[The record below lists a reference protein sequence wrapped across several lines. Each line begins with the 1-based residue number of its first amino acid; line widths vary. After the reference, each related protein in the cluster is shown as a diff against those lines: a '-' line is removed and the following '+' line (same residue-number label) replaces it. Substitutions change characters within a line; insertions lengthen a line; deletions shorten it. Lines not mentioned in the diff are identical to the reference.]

1 MNWFLNKSIRTKLL
15 LGFVF
20 MALLTGAVSVIG
32 WIGLT
37 DAGDGSED
45 LYNYR
50 LLAIANL
57 ATTRGSLLTAGV
69 NVEKAILTDD
79 QAKREIHISTAQTFL
94 KKGEAA
100 WKAFSVNDLVDEEKL
115 DVTKFDKAYKAYKAE
130 LETSL
135 SFLTMGAVDEAK
147 VMNQGSIEENQ
158 KVWLDALSN
167 LFEINKRIAQET
179 MVAIH
184 SEAEDDQ
191 FKLILVTTISV
202 LAALG
207 LGYMLAKKIGD
218 PLKKLAATADKL
230 ALGDVEI
237 EIVSKTTDE
246 IGNLEKSFALMI
258 DGIKEKVAVA
268 EKIASGDMTV
278 KVDIKSEEDSLSK
291 SLHKVT
297 ETIKKLVE
305 GLTNLSKKHAEG
317 DLAARGRAD
326 LYSGGFKEIV
336 NGVNASIEAITAP
349 LVESN
354 EVLNKI
360 ASGDLTIRMT
370 GKYNGDLENI
380 KNSIN
385 HMAESFNNALNDVA
399 SAIQATASASSQIS
413 SSAEEM
419 AAGAQEQ
426 SAQTAEVAS
435 AVDEMT
441 KTIMDTTQN
450 ASAASETAKNA
461 GSIAKEGGRVVG
473 QTIEG
478 MNRIASVV
486 KQSAETVQQL
496 GKSSDQIGEIVQVID
511 DIASQTNLLAL
522 NAAIEAARAGEQG
535 RGFAVVADEVRKL
548 AERTTKAT
556 KEIANMIKQIQK
568 DTSDAVISMTSGT
581 VEVEKGKELAD
592 EAGKSLSQI
601 ISGAE
606 QVVDIVT
613 QVAAASEEQSSAA
626 EQISKNLESIN
637 HVTNESATGIQQ
649 IARASEDLN
658 RLTINLQELISR
670 FKIGNVIEQNTV
682 GYGQLSVRTAE
693 KLLHTCIKDSL

>member
-15 LGFVF
+15 SGFIF
-20 MALLTGAVSVIG
+20 LALLTALVSVIG
-32 WIGLT
+32 WLGLSF
-37 DAGDGSED
+37 AGKSLDD
-45 LYNYR
+45 LYKNQ
-50 LLAIANL
+50 LLAIADL
-57 ATTRGSLLTAGV
+57 ATTRGSLLTAGL

-79 QAKREIHISTAQTFL
+79 QAKREMHISTAQTYL
-94 KKGEAA
+94 KNGETS
-100 WKAFSVNDLVDEEKL
+100 WKSFTATSLEEEEKAAIA
-115 DVTKFDKAYKAYKAE
+115 KFDKAYKTYKAE

-135 SFLTMGAVDEAK
+135 SFLSMGAVEEAK

-158 KVWLDALSN
+158 KIWLEALSS
-167 LFEINKRIAQET
+167 LFEINKRLAQET
-179 MVAIH
+179 VDKIHAAEAADRRELIIIAI
-184 SEAEDDQ
+184 
-191 FKLILVTTISV
+191 ISV

-207 LGYMLAKKIGD
+207 LGFVLAKKIGD
-218 PLKKLAATADKL
+218 PLKRLAANADRL

-237 EIVSKTTDE
+237 EIKSKTTDE

-258 DGIKEKVAVA
+258 EGIKEKVTVA
-268 EKIASGDMTV
+268 EKIAAGDMSV
-278 KVDIKSEEDSLSK
+278 KVDIRSEEDSLSK

-297 ETIKKLVE
+297 ETIKLLVE
-305 GLTNLSKKHAEG
+305 GLTNLSKKHADG
-317 DLAARGRAD
+317 DLAARGKAE
-326 LYSGGFKEIV
+326 LYSGGYKEIV
-336 NGVNASIEAITAP
+336 NGVNASIEVITAP

-360 ASGDLTIRMT
+360 ASGDLTVRM
-370 GKYNGDLENI
+370 NGDYKGDLQNI
-380 KNSIN
+380 KNNIN
-385 HMAESFNNALNDVA
+385 HLAESFNNALSDVNA
-399 SAIQATASASSQIS
+399 AVQATASASAQIS

-450 ASAASETAKNA
+450 ASAASENAKNA
-461 GSIAKEGGRVVG
+461 GNIAKEGGKVVG

-478 MNRIASVV
+478 MNRIAVVV
-486 KQSAETVQQL
+486 KQSADTVQQL

-511 DIASQTNLLAL
+511 DIADQTNLLAL

-568 DTSDAVISMTSGT
+568 DTSEAVISMTSGT

-658 RLTINLQELISR
+658 RLTLNLQELISR
-670 FKIGNVIEQNTV
+670 FKISSSSNYDSTNQNQLTV
-682 GYGQLSVRTAE
+682 RSNR
-693 KLLHTCIKDSL
+693 KLMHH